1 MAQFTLQLREL
12 ESIEGREN
20 LKYWFMDYDLQ
31 DYLTQEQ
38 IDVINNNGVWS
49 KEKLA
54 EKIIDHYYMREI
66 GLETPALFKLKVKV
80 AMQEIMEEKAPLIYS
95 ASIKIDPFKE
105 FEIDNSSQGSS
116 NGSNNSNSN
125 SLNIHSNTPQG
136 QINKTDIL
144 NGTYASD
151 TDANEGQ
158 SNTNHNENM
167 QNESHSTGRNRSQI
181 SLLNEYRNYI
191 RMINREIID
200 DLAELFIGIY

>member
-12 ESIEGREN
+12 ESIEGRDN

-116 NGSNNSNSN
+116 NGTNNSNSN
-125 SLNIHSNTPQG
+125 GLNIHSNTPQG

-158 SNTNHNENM
+158 SNTSHNENM

>member
-20 LKYWFMDYDLQ
+20 LKSWFMDYDLQ
-31 DYLTQEQ
+31 DYLTQDQ

-116 NGSNNSNSN
+116 NGANNSNSN

-158 SNTNHNENM
+158 SNTKHNENM
-167 QNESHSTGRNRSQI
+167 QNESHSSGRNRSQV
-181 SLLNEYRNYI
+181 SLLNEYRNYV